1 MYQKYILVS
10 CPFIKYNLRYLNIVK
25 QHVRSCC
32 FLINLYG
39 GSTMND
45 LPNMFNDFSEARK
58 KGFIDIKE
66 LKDAGKKVVGTY
78 CVFTPDELILSAGAI
93 PISLCGMS
101 EEPISEAERHLP
113 RNLCPL
119 IKSSYGFAITD
130 TCPYFYFSD
139 ILIGETTCDGKKK
152 MYEYLGEI
160 KPIHVMQLPQ
170 NSCVEDSLWLWRKEI
185 VRLKERL
192 EKEFSVK
199 ITDENLKAAIKLKNR
214 QRKAI
219 RDFYELGKL
228 TPPPLSGL
236 EMLQVLYG
244 STFKTDKEE
253 HIKTLKTLTEELK
266 ENDMKGVT
274 KISKNA
280 KRILI
285 TGCPIGGATEKIV
298 KAIEENGGVVV
309 CFENC
314 SGVKSNDKLVDESKD
329 SIDAIAEKYLGIP
342 CSCMSPNDGRVE
354 LISRLIR
361 EYKID
366 GVVDV
371 ILQACHT
378 YNVETYKIKRYLKEK
393 VETPYMSIETDYSQA
408 DIGQLNT
415 RMAAF
420 IEML

>member
-1 MYQKYILVS
+1 
-10 CPFIKYNLRYLNIVK
+10 
-25 QHVRSCC
+25 
-32 FLINLYG
+32 
-39 GSTMND
+39 
-45 LPNMFNDFSEARK
+45 
-58 KGFIDIKE
+58 
-66 LKDAGKKVVGTY
+66 
-78 CVFTPDELILSAGAI
+78 
-93 PISLCGMS
+93 MS
-101 EEPISEAERHLP
+101 EEPIAEAEKHLP

-119 IKSSYGFAITD
+119 IKSSYGFAISD

-139 ILIGETTCDGKKK
+139 MLVGETTCDGKKK

-170 NSCVEDSLWLWRKEI
+170 NNCTEDSLWLWRKEI
-185 VRLKERL
+185 VRLKERI
-192 EKEFSVK
+192 EKEFSVEISK
-199 ITDENLKAAIKLKNR
+199 EDLIEAIKLKNKL
-214 QRKAI
+214 RKSLKN
-219 RDFYELGKL
+219 FYELGKL
-228 TPPPLSGL
+228 NPPPLSGF

-253 HIKTLKTLTEELK
+253 QITVLTNLTESLK
-266 ENDMKGVT
+266 ESYNKGTT
-274 KISKNA
+274 KVSKNA

-298 KAIEENGGVVV
+298 KAIEENDGVVV

-314 SGVKSNDKLVDESKD
+314 SGVKSNDKLVDENKD
-329 SIDAIAEKYLGIP
+329 PIDAIAEKYLNIP
-342 CSCMSPNDGRVE
+342 CSCMSPNDGRIE
-354 LISRLIR
+354 LISRLVD

-378 YNVETYKIKRYLKEK
+378 YNVETFRIKKHLSEK
-393 VETPYMSIETDYSQA
+393 LQTPYISIETDYSQT